1 MSWKGNDMTLIRSKS
16 VLGYCRLKLER
27 VGSTSEAG
35 LCKVPGTRYLTRH
48 EDGDENPF
56 FVCNMSSIGL
66 LHMSNHFGLL
76 VNSKKG
82 RALITLLDPTS
93 ASKSVLC
100 HLSLDD
106 GVKGP

>member
-1 MSWKGNDMTLIRSKS
+1 MTLIHSKL

-35 LCKVPGTRYLTRH
+35 LCKVPGTRCLTRH